1 LTIAGGLG
9 AGHRTQFSVD
19 GWNPAYG
26 TSMEAEEQQLQE
38 STADVTVDIEVPAP
52 QWRPID
58 VTPGLAPPAATL
70 FVDGVRRIEARVW
83 ISDEPA
89 PGEQAADATPALC
102 ASYAA
107 GVVCSTGPEA
117 HVIKTDLRRG
127 LFTVARHA
135 DGIMTRSGSYQ
146 AEQVKDGS
154 ASVPLMLRLSD
165 ALQRRLAEVEVQVAL
180 EARSESHKRGLPADD
195 DLLIIDG
202 PLRGRQHLPR
212 AIGYIKSHR
221 TTYLPQDLNALVGR
235 LEPGQRTPVFLM
247 GTSWQRHSWYLR
259 LPGDPGAPWAGVVR
273 IECSADLLPA
283 EVVRL
288 ANLSQSCLARFASDS
303 YKDSRAPQNLY
314 PIGGLE
320 RELRHRLGDPK
331 LLYRALREASRAPGG
346 QRRRLQEHAAGDQC
360 ARASADPDP
369 AVGVHA
375 HVHAAATAQGGALT
389 GGVGSGCL
397 A

>member
-1 LTIAGGLG
+1 MTIASGLG
-9 AGHRTQFSVD
+9 TQMRFSVD

-38 STADVTVDIEVPAP
+38 STADVTVDIEVPATE
-52 QWRPID
+52 WHPID
-58 VTPGLAPPAATL
+58 PVAGLALPSATL

-83 ISDEPA
+83 INDEPP
-89 PGEQAADATPALC
+89 PGEQAAEATAALC

-117 HVIKTDLRRG
+117 QVITTQLRRG
-127 LFTVARHA
+127 LFTIARHA
-135 DGIMTRSGSYQ
+135 GDVVTRAGSYQ
-146 AEQVKDGS
+146 AEYVKDGA
-154 ASVPLMLRLSD
+154 ASVPLMLRLSE

-180 EARSESHKRGLPADD
+180 EARSASHRRGLAGED

-221 TTYLPQDLNALVGR
+221 STYLPKDLNSLVGR
-235 LEPGQRTPVFLM
+235 LEAGQRTPVFLM

-273 IECSADLLPA
+273 IECSADLVPA

-288 ANLSQSCLARFASDS
+288 ASLSQSCLARFASDS

-331 LLYRALREASRAPGG
+331 LLYRALREASRA
-346 QRRRLQEHAAGDQC
+346 R
-360 ARASADPDP
+360 
-369 AVGVHA
+369 
-375 HVHAAATAQGGALT
+375 
-389 GGVGSGCL
+389 
-397 A
+397 